1 MNLAKKNISLSRL
14 KGAVKSFKGRG
25 KKIIFTN
32 GCFDIL
38 HPGHVSYLQKAKE
51 KNSVLIVG
59 LNSDASV
66 RRIKGKSR
74 PLNSSRERAKVLA
87 SLAYVDFVVIFNE
100 DTPLKLIKAL
110 KPDVLVK
117 GADWKGKVV
126 VGQEIVEAYGGKVK
140 LVKYLKKYSTTKII
154 QQILKSCK
162 K

>member
-1 MNLAKKNISLSRL
+1 MNFAKKIISLSRL
-14 KGAVKSFKGRG
+14 KGVVKSFKNRG

-51 KNSVLIVG
+51 RNSILIVG
-59 LNSDASV
+59 LNSDSSV
-66 RRIKGKSR
+66 RRIKGKPR

-87 SLAYVDFVVIFNE
+87 SLAYIDFVVIFNE

-117 GADWKGKVV
+117 GADWKGKKV

-154 QQILKSCK
+154 QQILESCK